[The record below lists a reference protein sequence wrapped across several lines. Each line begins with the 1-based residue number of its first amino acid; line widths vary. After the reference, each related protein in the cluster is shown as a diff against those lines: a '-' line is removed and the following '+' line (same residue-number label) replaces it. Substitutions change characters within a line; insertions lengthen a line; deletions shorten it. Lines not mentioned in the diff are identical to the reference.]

1 MTETLLQYAAQC
13 YGLSSSQFTP
23 LEGGHF
29 SAVYQFSKA
38 GRDYVLRITPPNADI
53 DLQAMPAILEWVR
66 YLREHGAP
74 VAGPVASN
82 RGKLIESCE
91 EAGRTFIF
99 TAFEKAPG
107 VRGET
112 LPFEQGSPAL
122 FRELG
127 RVVGKLHAVAKTY
140 VPATAVLTRPQWTET
155 TNCFHCDQPLDPAQ
169 DQVQAR
175 TLRLHAHI
183 AALPK
188 DHDGFGLIHADIHFA
203 NIFIV
208 PDTAQMTVFDFDDC
222 VYGWYAMD
230 VAMGLFDI
238 LVLYP
243 GEDKVAFAGKFLKA
257 YLEGYRSETPFSDFW
272 VQRIPY
278 FLKLLETEIYVMLHR
293 NYTPEDDDP
302 WASTF
307 MPGRRARLEAG
318 LPYVDLDFMAQW

>member
-1 MTETLLQYAAQC
+1 MSESLLQYAAQC
-13 YGLSSSQFTP
+13 YDLPSAPFTP

-29 SAVYQFSKA
+29 SHVYQYSKA
-38 GRDYVLRITPPNADI
+38 GRDYVLRITPPNDDI
-53 DLQAMPAILEWVR
+53 DLQAMQSILEWVH

-91 EAGRTFIF
+91 EAGKTFLL

-112 LPFEQGSPAL
+112 LSFEQWDLAL

-127 RVVGKLHAVAKTY
+127 RVVGKLHAIAKTCA
-140 VPATAVLTRPQWTET
+140 PATAALTRPQWTET
-155 TNCFHCDQPLDPAQ
+155 TNCFHWPQPLDPSQ
-169 DQVQAR
+169 VQVQAQR
-175 TLRLHAHI
+175 ARLHAHI

-188 DHDGFGLIHADIHFA
+188 DPEGFGLIHADIHFA
-203 NIFIV
+203 NIFVV
-208 PDTAQMTVFDFDDC
+208 PETTQMTVFDFDDC

-243 GEDKVAFAGKFLKA
+243 GEDKVAFAGRFLNA
-257 YLEGYRSETPFSDFW
+257 YLEGYRRETPFGDFW
-272 VQRIPY
+272 VRQLPY

-293 NYTPEDDDP
+293 DYTPEDDDP
-302 WASTF
+302 WVSRF

-318 LPYVDLDFMAQW
+318 LPYVDLDFTSGW